1 MASYIRAASLG
12 GFEELVRSYGV
23 NPIEILKQVGI
34 LPSLLRDPDS
44 FIHYDHY
51 LSLLE
56 NAALRCQEECFGLKL
71 GALQNISTIG
81 LIGVYM
87 SRQAT
92 ILDALNV
99 AQKYVYLH
107 AEGIV
112 FQVSQ
117 VNAQLSKLT
126 FVRLSEY
133 NTDVPQ
139 KSQLAICL
147 VTNILKDLI
156 GPTWHAEK
164 IHLKQ
169 PTPKQAKVFTDH
181 FACRVEFE
189 TEEDALYFP
198 ASFLTHKPYAFI
210 NDDLVDR
217 LILQQLETQ
226 SSTKATLDT
235 ALIESSVRMLMAT
248 GDCSIENIALCMGM
262 HPKKLQRLL
271 KTQGTT
277 YRDLL
282 ENVRKKEALRMI
294 NTGNVSLTDLALQL
308 GYAELSIFSR
318 NFKHWFGISPS
329 EWREKHKPALAH

>member
-12 GFEELVRSYGV
+12 GFEELVRSYSV

-34 LPSLLRDPDS
+34 LPSLLRDPDA

-56 NAALRCQEECFGLKL
+56 NAALHCQEECFGLKL

-92 ILDALNV
+92 ILDALRV

-107 AEGIV
+107 AEGVV
-112 FQVSQ
+112 FHVSE
-117 VNAQLSKLT
+117 VSEQLCKLT

-133 NTDVPQ
+133 NVEVPQ

-156 GPTWHAEK
+156 GPAWHAEK

-169 PTPKQAKVFTDH
+169 HAPKHPKVFTDH
-181 FACRVEFE
+181 FACRVEFK

-198 ASFLTHKPYAFI
+198 ASFLTHKPYAF
-210 NDDLVDR
+210 NEDLVDQ
-217 LILQQLETQ
+217 LIVQRLETQ
-226 SSTKATLDT
+226 SSTKGDNDT
-235 ALIESSVRMLMAT
+235 SLIESSVRMLMAT

-271 KTQGTT
+271 KMQGTT

-294 NTGNVSLTDLALQL
+294 NAGNVSLTDLALQL

-318 NFKHWFGISPS
+318 NFKHWFGTSPS
-329 EWREKHKPALAH
+329 EWRDHNKQAFTH

>member
-12 GFEELVRSYGV
+12 GFEELVRSYGI

-56 NAALRCQEECFGLKL
+56 NAAIRCQEECFGLKL
-71 GALQNISTIG
+71 GASQNISTIG

-92 ILDALNV
+92 ILDALSV

-112 FQVSQ
+112 FHVSQ
-117 VNAQLSKLT
+117 VNAQLCKLT

-133 NTDVPQ
+133 YTEVPQ

-147 VTNILKDLI
+147 VANILKDLI
-156 GPTWHAEK
+156 GPVWHAEK
-164 IHLKQ
+164 IRLKQ
-169 PTPKQAKVFTDH
+169 HAPKQPKVFTVH
-181 FACRVEFE
+181 FGCEVQFE
-189 TEEDALYFP
+189 TDEDALYFP
-198 ASFLTHKPYAFI
+198 ASFLTHKPYAF
-210 NDDLVDR
+210 NEDLVDQ
-217 LILQQLETQ
+217 LIVQQLETQ
-226 SSTKATLDT
+226 SSTKGDDDS
-235 ALIESSVRMLMAT
+235 ALIESSVRMLLAT

-271 KTQGTT
+271 KMQGTT

-282 ENVRKKEALRMI
+282 ENVRKKEAVRMI
-294 NTGNVSLTDLALQL
+294 DSGNVSLTDLALQL

-318 NFKHWFGISPS
+318 NFKHWFGMSPS
-329 EWREKHKPALAH
+329 EWREKHKPALVH